1 MKQKVKSEAEA
12 SLDKTSHTAT
22 KSSSSSTHSQS
33 ITNSI
38 KPPSDSS
45 PTASNNAARVSKI
58 RFHSVSQSLR
68 SV

>member
-1 MKQKVKSEAEA
+1 MKQKVKSDAEA

-22 KSSSSSTHSQS
+22 KSSSSITHSQS

-45 PTASNNAARVSKI
+45 PTASTNAPRVSELH
-58 RFHSVSQSLR
+58 FHLFIH
-68 SV
+68 